1 MKGLMLVLKAWEI
14 GKSLQEL
21 AFTTAP
27 IWLEIHG
34 LQLGRMTHTM
44 AIFLASK
51 AGEVIAVDVR
61 SQLHVWGTS
70 YPGTYPKSVQ

>member
-1 MKGLMLVLKAWEI
+1 MLVLKAWEI
-14 GKSLQEL
+14 GKSFQEL

-34 LQLGRMTHTM
+34 LPLGRMTRTM
-44 AIFLASK
+44 AVFSTSK

-70 YPGTYPKSVQ
+70 YL